1 MTGYFV
7 ERVTHR
13 LFFGAYGCLFT
24 GFFSV
29 GVCRVLSC
37 CCCCC
42 CRISWTAT
50 PHAAWGVREEGCS
63 MGVGWDGLVVTAD
76 AAPAIRVLQ
85 LRTEFWTAGVLRSH
99 GQDELAIMQAWSLL
113 AGAVC

>member
-1 MTGYFV
+1 
-7 ERVTHR
+7 
-13 LFFGAYGCLFT
+13 
-24 GFFSV
+24 
-29 GVCRVLSC
+29 
-37 CCCCC
+37 
-42 CRISWTAT
+42 
-50 PHAAWGVREEGCS
+50 